1 MKEVNMFRLLLTLVV
16 TVNMIA
22 LAQSSSLSAGK
33 IVSGI
38 VLDSATTSALPF
50 ANITLHSK
58 SDSAFVT
65 GASTDIEGEFELSN
79 ISEGEYYLKVSFVGY
94 KTRYI
99 PDLKVSRNSQKI
111 DIGKISLS
119 KLTYE
124 LDAAEVVG
132 EKVSEELHLDKKVIN
147 VSQNLNAQGGTALD
161 VLQNQPSVRV
171 DPDGTVYLRGSSNFS
186 VYVNGKPYPLQG
198 SDALKQISANTIE
211 NIELITNP
219 SSKYDAEGSAGI
231 ININLKAQKDYSLS
245 GIVNLNSG
253 TGDKYNADGT
263 VNYNYNGLSL
273 NGGLDYRNNLFT
285 NNQEIQRISDLG
297 NFTQLNQTNVAVRN
311 KRQQYS
317 FRAGLDY
324 FFNSRSSAGL
334 SFSLGAVDINGG
346 LNTNVLKQQ
355 SGSSNYSL
363 VRNNMNI
370 PVKYLNTS
378 LNYQYKFEPDIND
391 IYFEATYNYVDVPN
405 DQITEEFASNENFN
419 SIVDLIS
426 KVSYSNGSTR
436 NEGRAKLNYKHKLS
450 EISTI
455 ETGLQTNYSFRNL
468 SAVNKVFDKNL
479 NDYVIDNNLTNEFD
493 LRNNVYAGFVSFS
506 SRIAEFDYMIGLRGE
521 YMDRFL
527 DQKTL
532 SQSYTFNK
540 MDFFPSVNLSKKI
553 DDHQLQLSYSRRINR
568 PNENILNPFP
578 FFSDPNISVSGNPKL
593 KPEYIDAVEFNYQK
607 MFGGVF
613 FSAQT
618 YYRKSKDSFTQTFST
633 DSTGK
638 LNIIFN
644 NYGNSDVYGAE
655 LSSGFSVAD
664 IFRFDPSVN
673 LFQTHL
679 NGLADG
685 KAITKDFFNW
695 SARLNATVTITP
707 DTRFMISGNYMKF
720 VDAQSESDPFMQIS
734 ASLRQEFF
742 NKAMS
747 LTLQARNLFKASD
760 MKFTTTGSNFSG
772 KAFIRPEAPVFSLVF
787 SYNFN
792 NFKRTQKSNDNIDI
806 PTGL

>member
-1 MKEVNMFRLLLTLVV
+1 MFRLLLTLVV
-16 TVNMIA
+16 VVNMMSF
-22 LAQSSSLSAGK
+22 AQSSSLSAGK

-38 VLDSATTSALPF
+38 VLDSATASALPF

-58 SDSAFVT
+58 SDSAFIT
-65 GASTDIEGEFELSN
+65 GASTDVEGEFELN
-79 ISEGEYYLKVSFVGY
+79 NVTEGEYYLKISFVGY
-94 KTRYI
+94 NTKFI
-99 PDLKVSRNSQKI
+99 PNLKINKSSQKI
-111 DIGKISLS
+111 DLGKITLS
-119 KLTYE
+119 KVTYE

-147 VSQNLNAQGGTALD
+147 VSQNLNAQGGSALD

-171 DPDGTVYLRGSSNFS
+171 DPDGTVYLRGSSNFT

-245 GIVNLNSG
+245 GILNLNSG

-263 VNYNYNGLSL
+263 INYNHNGLSL
-273 NGGLDYRNNLFT
+273 NGGLDYRNNLFL
-285 NNQEIQRISDLG
+285 NNQEIQRVSNLG
-297 NFTQLNQTNVAVRN
+297 SFTQLNQTNVSVRN
-311 KRQQYS
+311 KREQYA
-317 FRAGLDY
+317 FRSGLDY
-324 FFNSRSSAGL
+324 TFNPQSSLGLTLGVGVVDIEGGL
-334 SFSLGAVDINGG
+334 S
-346 LNTNVLKQQ
+346 TNVLKQQ
-355 SGSSNYSL
+355 SGLPDYSY
-363 VRNNMNI
+363 VKNKMEI
-370 PVKYLNTS
+370 PVKYVNTS
-378 LNYQYKFEPDIND
+378 LNYHYKFEPDVND

-405 DQITEEFASNENFN
+405 DQVTEEYSSNENFN
-419 SIVDLIS
+419 SLTELIS
-426 KVSYSNGSTR
+426 KVSYSNGSLR

-450 EISTI
+450 EGATI
-455 ETGLQTNYSFRNL
+455 ETGVQTNYSFRNL
-468 SAVNKVFDKNL
+468 SAVNKIYDKNL
-479 NDYVIDNNLTNEFD
+479 NDYVVDNNLTNEFD
-493 LRNNVYAGFVSFS
+493 LRNNVYAGFVSFTS
-506 SRIAEFDYMIGLRGE
+506 QIAEFNYMIGLRGE
-521 YMDRFL
+521 YMDRLL

-532 SQSYTFNK
+532 SQSYTFEK
-540 MDFFPSVNLSKKI
+540 MDFFPSVNVSRKI

-578 FFSDPNISVSGNPKL
+578 FFSDPNISVAGNPKL
-593 KPEYIDAVEFNYQK
+593 KPEYIDAFEFNYQK

-613 FSAQT
+613 LSAQT

-655 LSSGFSVAD
+655 LSSSFSVAE

-679 NGLADG
+679 DGLADG
-685 KAITKDFFNW
+685 KAIVKDFFNW

-707 DTRFMISGNYMKF
+707 DTRFMVSGNYMKF
-720 VDAQSESDPFMQIS
+720 VDAQSESDPFMQIN

-772 KAFIRPEAPVFSLVF
+772 NAFIRPEAPVFSLAF

-792 NFKRTQKSNDNIDI
+792 NFKRTQRPNENIDI